1 MLPDWKSSLILMA
14 YIIIFL
20 TGLPA
25 NLLALRAF
33 VGRIRQPQPAP
44 VHILLL
50 SLTLADLLLLLL
62 LPFKIIEAASNFRWY
77 LPKVVCAL
85 TSFGFYSSIYCST
98 WLLAGIS
105 IERYLGVAFP
115 VQYKLSRR
123 PLYGVIAALVAWVM
137 SFGHCTIVIIVQY
150 LNTTEQVRSGNEITC
165 YENFTDNQLDVV
177 LPVRLE
183 LCLVLFFIPM
193 AVTIFCYWRFVWI
206 MLSQPA
212 DLEDNWETLND
223 NLKVIEK
230 ADNAAQVK
238 DALTKMRAAAL
249 DAQKAT
255 PPKLEDKSPDSPEMK
270 DFRHGFDILVGQ
282 IDDALKLANEGKV
295 KEAQAAAEQL
305 KTTRNAYIQKYL
317 LVGAQR
323 RRRAVGLA
331 VVTLLNFLVCF
342 GPYNVSHL
350 VGYHQRK
357 SPWWRSIAVVFSSLN
372 ASLDPLLF
380 YFSSS
385 VVRRAFGRGLQVLR
399 NQGSS
404 LLGRRGKD
412 TAEGT
417 NEDRGVGQG
426 EGMPSSD
433 FTTE

>member
-1 MLPDWKSSLILMA
+1 MSELRNSLILTA

-33 VGRIRQPQPAP
+33 LGRVRQPQPAP

-62 LPFKIIEAASNFRWY
+62 LPFKIIEAADSLQWH
-77 LPKVVCAL
+77 LPAILCAI
-85 TSFGFYSSIYCST
+85 TAFGFYSSIYCST

-123 PLYGVIAALVAWVM
+123 PVYGVIAAVVAWVM
-137 SFGHCTIVIIVQY
+137 SFGHCTIVIVVQY
-150 LNTTEQVRSGNEITC
+150 LNSTQQATDGSPFVC
-165 YENFTDNQLDVV
+165 YENFTKEQKEVV

-193 AVTIFCYWRFVWI
+193 VVTIFCYWRFVWI
-206 MLSQPA
+206 MLTQP
-212 DLEDNWETLND
+212 
-223 NLKVIEK
+223 
-230 ADNAAQVK
+230 
-238 DALTKMRAAAL
+238 
-249 DAQKAT
+249 
-255 PPKLEDKSPDSPEMK
+255 
-270 DFRHGFDILVGQ
+270 H
-282 IDDALKLANEGKV
+282 
-295 KEAQAAAEQL
+295 
-305 KTTRNAYIQKYL
+305 
-317 LVGAQR
+317 VGAKK

-350 VGYHQRK
+350 VGFHTGK
-357 SPWWRSIAVVFSSLN
+357 SPAWRMEAVVFSSLN
-372 ASLDPLLF
+372 ATLDPLLF

-385 VVRRAFGRGLQVLR
+385 VVRRAFGKGLQML
-399 NQGSS
+399 QDQCSF
-404 LLGRRGKD
+404 LLGCKCKEA
-412 TAEGT
+412 AEVTGGDKSVNQT
-417 NEDRGVGQG
+417 D
-426 EGMPSSD
+426 GMPSSD
-433 FTTE
+433 FTTD

>member
-1 MLPDWKSSLILMA
+1 PDWKSSLILMA

-62 LPFKIIEAASNFRWY
+62 LPFKIIEAASN

-150 LNTTEQVRSGNEITC
+150 LC

-206 MLSQPA
+206 MLSQP
-212 DLEDNWETLND
+212 
-223 NLKVIEK
+223 
-230 ADNAAQVK
+230 
-238 DALTKMRAAAL
+238 
-249 DAQKAT
+249 
-255 PPKLEDKSPDSPEMK
+255 
-270 DFRHGFDILVGQ
+270 
-282 IDDALKLANEGKV
+282 
-295 KEAQAAAEQL
+295 
-305 KTTRNAYIQKYL
+305 
-317 LVGAQR
+317 GAQR

-385 VVRRAFGRGLQVLR
+385 V
-399 NQGSS
+399 
-404 LLGRRGKD
+404 
-412 TAEGT
+412 
-417 NEDRGVGQG
+417 
-426 EGMPSSD
+426 
-433 FTTE
+433 